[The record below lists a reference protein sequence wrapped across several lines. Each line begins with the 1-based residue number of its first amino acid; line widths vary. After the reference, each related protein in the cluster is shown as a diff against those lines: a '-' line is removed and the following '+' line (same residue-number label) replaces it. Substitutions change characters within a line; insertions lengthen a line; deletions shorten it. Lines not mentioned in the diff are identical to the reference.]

1 MSTNEL
7 LLKTVFCCMACDGD
21 IAEEEIELVRR
32 LSSAEPQFASIDA
45 QSLINS
51 WIEAIN
57 KQGQTF
63 LKEYLQELKRSELS
77 ADEQMQIV
85 DLAFKTIEAD
95 NKIEYSE
102 VKFFKKI
109 RLRLSID
116 DDVILAKY
124 PDKEDFLLPDIIEA
138 DEPVWKNIS
147 FENINLNV

>member
-1 MSTNEL
+1 
-7 LLKTVFCCMACDGD
+7 MACDGD

-32 LSSAEPQFASIDA
+32 LSSAETQFALIDA

-138 DEPVWKNIS
+138 DEPVWENIS